1 MTAPF
6 PNRPRADAREKVM
19 GAARYG
25 ADHQVAGL
33 LYAMQ
38 VPATI
43 AKGRIAALSVDAAM
57 QVPGVVRVLTSN
69 DFLPP
74 PPASPGAPPPPATL
88 TADIAY
94 RGQPVALVVA
104 ETLEAAIEGAEAIRP
119 TYTVAPAFTSLIE
132 QPGVVREAVKPVT
145 AGDATRAMARAVT
158 RHKADYVSP
167 PQHHNP
173 IEMLSTTAVWENGQ
187 LTIYESTQS
196 SSNTKG
202 AVMRNMR
209 LTPEQV
215 TVKSP
220 QIGGGFGQR
229 GGAQRQTAL
238 VARAAMLL
246 GRPVKLVLPR
256 GQIFHNAT
264 FRPKNRHR
272 IEIGADA
279 SGKMI
284 AVRYDADQQQS
295 REGQFPPDYHESV
308 PMLYGIENYHG
319 TSANL
324 RIDTQAPGYMRSPT
338 PHPSCFAFE
347 SAVDEL
353 ALKLGV
359 DPVAFRLRH
368 RATTDPIHGQ
378 KLSSCY
384 LSECLTEGARRFGWE
399 RRSLQ
404 PGSMTLP
411 DGTQVGWGVASGA
424 YPGSAHPNIVTL
436 RVNAD
441 GTTRFSAAG
450 HEMGQGIRST
460 IEQVLVRELAIDP
473 SRLEIAIGD
482 TSVAPQHTTAG
493 SWGTASVVPAAAEA
507 AAKLNAAMAEL
518 LARRQVAGNLHRQLA
533 TVRRPSLQVEVE
545 HVAVDQGPKDLAA
558 LRKGGMALVG
568 PDYSTFTTY
577 SYVAH
582 FVEVHVEPG
591 TRRVRVPR
599 VVSIADCG
607 RVISPRTAESQ
618 VRGGVIWGIGAA
630 LREATEVDPRYGG
643 WLNNDLA
650 DYVVPVNADIGS
662 IDVGFIDRPDPLINA
677 LGAKGLGE
685 VAMTGCAG
693 AIANAI
699 HHATGK
705 RLREMP
711 FRIEDLL

>member
-43 AKGRIAALSVDAAM
+43 AKGRIASLSVDAAM
-57 QVPGVVRVLTSN
+57 QVPGVIRVLTAT

-74 PPASPGAPPPPATL
+74 PPATPGAPPPPATL

-104 ETLEAAIEGAEAIRP
+104 ETLEAAIEGAEAIHP
-119 TYTVAPAFTSLIE
+119 TYTTAPAFTSLIE

-209 LTPEQV
+209 LTPEQA

-295 REGQFPPDYHESV
+295 REGSSRLITTSPFPCCTASRITTGPPPICGSIRKRQV
-308 PMLYGIENYHG
+308 ICARRRRIRRALPSKARWTNLPSS
-319 TSANL
+319 SAS
-324 RIDTQAPGYMRSPT
+324 IRSP
-338 PHPSCFAFE
+338 SDC
-347 SAVDEL
+347 
-353 ALKLGV
+353 
-359 DPVAFRLRH
+359 
-368 RATTDPIHGQ
+368 ATAP
-378 KLSSCY
+378 
-384 LSECLTEGARRFGWE
+384 R
-399 RRSLQ
+399 
-404 PGSMTLP
+404 P
-411 DGTQVGWGVASGA
+411 TQSTVINSRPA
-424 YPGSAHPNIVTL
+424 IC
-436 RVNAD
+436 RNA
-441 GTTRFSAAG
+441 
-450 HEMGQGIRST
+450 
-460 IEQVLVRELAIDP
+460 
-473 SRLEIAIGD
+473 
-482 TSVAPQHTTAG
+482 
-493 SWGTASVVPAAAEA
+493 
-507 AAKLNAAMAEL
+507 
-518 LARRQVAGNLHRQLA
+518 
-533 TVRRPSLQVEVE
+533 
-545 HVAVDQGPKDLAA
+545 
-558 LRKGGMALVG
+558 
-568 PDYSTFTTY
+568 
-577 SYVAH
+577 
-582 FVEVHVEPG
+582 
-591 TRRVRVPR
+591 
-599 VVSIADCG
+599 
-607 RVISPRTAESQ
+607 
-618 VRGGVIWGIGAA
+618 
-630 LREATEVDPRYGG
+630 
-643 WLNNDLA
+643 
-650 DYVVPVNADIGS
+650 
-662 IDVGFIDRPDPLINA
+662 
-677 LGAKGLGE
+677 
-685 VAMTGCAG
+685 
-693 AIANAI
+693 
-699 HHATGK
+699 
-705 RLREMP
+705 
-711 FRIEDLL
+711 